1 MTKKIGRNAPC
12 PCGSG
17 KKFKK
22 CCYGKDRFSQ
32 AKDFGEVHHILTP
45 YEKIDYGEPLLDEKF
60 FRRHTV
66 HEISAQRLF
75 YSNLLMPEVEA
86 IALLISNQMIDRGS
100 EEAKLIE
107 RTEDV
112 KALIDIMEKGL
123 DTLNYGKLVKKLL
136 RYKETS
142 VFMIIEEL
150 KQPKN
155 DAFLEIAIRVIHGS
169 QVNYSEAI
177 LEIIKE
183 SKLGAYAVSQLCM
196 LLGFYQNEKSE
207 KLLWDYYHY
216 FKEHYSGET
225 YSDGPLLALEEI
237 RERRKLH

>member
-32 AKDFGEVHHILTP
+32 PKDYKEIHHILPP

-216 FKEHYSGET
+216 FKEHYNNET